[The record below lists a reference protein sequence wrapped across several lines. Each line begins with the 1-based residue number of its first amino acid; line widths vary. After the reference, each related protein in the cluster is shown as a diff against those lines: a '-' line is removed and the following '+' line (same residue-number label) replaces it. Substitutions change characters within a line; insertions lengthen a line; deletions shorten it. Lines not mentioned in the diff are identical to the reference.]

1 MKYHE
6 VPYLG
11 RLKPQ
16 LGQKG
21 CILAHWVCFWPFSQA
36 GWFHMG
42 CNSAGWAGRSVAMLW
57 TPNKAIFKIKNVP
70 HKIGPWK
77 FRDQGHFGT
86 KGALLGPPGAQK
98 RPDTRSKCV
107 VTMSSTQAGQSGAV
121 GTKSGPPG
129 PSEDLRGPQ
138 KGIWGQIGPFY
149 GLCGPR
155 RGPIPGQSVWWPWVQ
170 PRLANWGQSGPNLVP
185 RGPPRSPKGAF
196 WA

>member
-1 MKYHE
+1 MKYREIPCNAIEYNTIPCNTIPCNTIGYNTIPCNTMKYHE

-86 KGALLGPPGAQK
+86 KGALLGAPGGPEEARYQVKVCGDHESKPDGPIGGSWDQIWPPGA
-98 RPDTRSKCV
+98 
-107 VTMSSTQAGQSGAV
+107 
-121 GTKSGPPG
+121 
-129 PSEDLRGPQ
+129 LRGPLGPP
-138 KGIWGQIGPFY
+138 KGPF
-149 GLCGPR
+149 GPETSPFGGPR
-155 RGPIPGQSVWWPWVQ
+155 SAVEVR
-170 PRLANWGQSGPNLVP
+170 
-185 RGPPRSPKGAF
+185 
-196 WA
+196 